1 MEEICGLNVLKVNP
15 AGTTAGTGKS
25 QKASDVSFNKVLQNE
40 LQSGKALSFS
50 SHARKR
56 MEVRNIHLN
65 QEQMERLNEGI
76 IQAEEKGARE
86 SLVLLENLAFIV
98 SIENRTVVTAM
109 DGDRSNKGIFTQ
121 IDSTVIV

>member
-1 MEEICGLNVLKVNP
+1 MEKMCGLDTLKMMP
-15 AGTTAGTGKS
+15 AEFTAGAVQS
-25 QKASDVSFNKVLQNE
+25 NKASDVSFRNVLQSE
-40 LQSGKALSFS
+40 LQSGKTLSFS
-50 SHARKR
+50 SHARRR

-65 QEQMERLNEGI
+65 QEQMERLHEGVTR
-76 IQAEEKGARE
+76 AEAKGARE

-109 DGDRSNKGIFTQ
+109 DGDKSKKGVFTH